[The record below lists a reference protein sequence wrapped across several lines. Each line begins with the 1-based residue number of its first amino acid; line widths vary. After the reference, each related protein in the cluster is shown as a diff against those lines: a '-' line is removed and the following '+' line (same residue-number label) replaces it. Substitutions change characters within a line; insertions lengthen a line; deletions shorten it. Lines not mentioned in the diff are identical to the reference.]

1 MAGQQIATQ
10 YNLKASPQR
19 KGGNYPRPKSSAAAN
34 HEQIAFISPKQRV
47 DANPKSEALIQQH
60 ENGVVDF
67 QMSKNFLGQ

>member
-19 KGGNYPRPKSSAAAN
+19 KGGYPRPKSSAAAN
-34 HEQIAFISPKQRV
+34 HEQIGFISPKQMA
-47 DANPKSEALIQQH
+47 DADPKSETLLHQH

-67 QMSKNFLGQ
+67 

>member
-19 KGGNYPRPKSSAAAN
+19 KGGYNYPRPKSSAAAN

-67 QMSKNFLGQ
+67 